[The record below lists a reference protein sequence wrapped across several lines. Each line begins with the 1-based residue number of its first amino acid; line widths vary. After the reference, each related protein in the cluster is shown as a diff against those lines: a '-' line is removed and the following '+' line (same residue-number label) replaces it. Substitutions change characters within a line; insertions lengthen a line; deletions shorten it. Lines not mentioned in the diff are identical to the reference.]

1 DKDDEC
7 PTVPGTVA
15 NNGCPEVTVEVLEE
29 INVQVRTVLFD
40 LNKATIR
47 AESYETLNAVAET
60 MKEYPNTRFL
70 IEGHTDSQGSDAYNL
85 KLSDERAA
93 SVKDYLIKQGLPAS
107 RLSSEGF
114 GESKPVATN
123 ATAAGRQQ
131 NRRVELSL
139 IE

>member
-1 DKDDEC
+1 MVMNLLMRLSVD
-7 PTVPGTVA
+7 
-15 NNGCPEVTVEVLEE
+15 VLEE

-47 AESYETLNAVAET
+47 KESFETLDNVSGT
-60 MKEYPNTRFL
+60 MMEYPNTRFL

-93 SVKDYLIKQGLPAS
+93 SVKNYLIEKGLPAS

-114 GESKPVATN
+114 GETKPVANN

-131 NRRVELSL
+131 NRRVEISL
-139 IE
+139 IK

>member
-1 DKDDEC
+1 
-7 PTVPGTVA
+7 
-15 NNGCPEVTVEVLEE
+15 
-29 INVQVRTVLFD
+29 
-40 LNKATIR
+40 
-47 AESYETLNAVAET
+47 
-60 MKEYPNTRFL
+60 
-70 IEGHTDSQGSDAYNL
+70 L